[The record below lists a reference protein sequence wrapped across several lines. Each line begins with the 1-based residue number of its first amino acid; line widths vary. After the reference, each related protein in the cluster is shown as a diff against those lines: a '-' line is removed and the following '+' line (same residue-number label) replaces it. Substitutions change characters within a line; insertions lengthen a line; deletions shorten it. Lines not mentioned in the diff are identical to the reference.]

1 MIKKDTL
8 TRLKVLDRE
17 VLAQAL
23 FDLTEQSD
31 DAQAVVDRLTRTSD
45 ESYKSTKRS
54 IAALKRS
61 SRYIQ
66 WSEVPAFVRKL
77 ENLVEDINQIAIS
90 AEQRFNL
97 ICSFFE
103 TDQATFDRVDDSSG
117 NVGDVYRNSALTVFG
132 ESVANLATTN
142 QSVIADELV
151 RLISKNDY
159 CVRDDLV
166 DAAVVHLD
174 DSTIR
179 DLVARFSER
188 SDREPDSYLS
198 VGWLRYVLAMAV
210 QLGDTRLFEITAL
223 ESVANLD
230 NDEVP
235 TNTKLLIA
243 SNYFKNSEFE
253 KAKCWMD
260 EIGPSERSHQS
271 ERNQLLVALH
281 DKLGN
286 PEERD
291 RIAREQFKCS
301 PSKDALETLI
311 L

>member
-1 MIKKDTL
+1 M
-8 TRLKVLDRE
+8 
-17 VLAQAL
+17 
-23 FDLTEQSD
+23 
-31 DAQAVVDRLTRTSD
+31 
-45 ESYKSTKRS
+45 
-54 IAALKRS
+54 
-61 SRYIQ
+61 
-66 WSEVPAFVRKL
+66 
-77 ENLVEDINQIAIS
+77 EDINQIAIS

-117 NVGDVYRNSALTVFG
+117 NVGDVYCFSALTVFG

-159 CVRDDLV
+159 GVRDDLV

-174 DSTIR
+174 DSTIH

-243 SNYFKNSEFE
+243 SNYFKNS
-253 KAKCWMD
+253 
-260 EIGPSERSHQS
+260 
-271 ERNQLLVALH
+271 
-281 DKLGN
+281 
-286 PEERD
+286 
-291 RIAREQFKCS
+291 
-301 PSKDALETLI
+301 
-311 L
+311 